1 MLPAPTDETKIDQRW
16 SAADTPALWLTFL
29 GSYNHT
35 AEATDD
41 RAKMNQRTILVVAA
55 LMGALSVAI
64 GAFGAHGLKL
74 TLIANGKL
82 DTFELAVRYQFY
94 HAIALLVVG
103 LLVEK
108 FPRAGSAGLLF
119 MVGIA
124 IFSGSLYML
133 CFSGQTLWG
142 AVTPLGGVVLIAAWL
157 QLAWV
162 IFRAPPR

>member
-1 MLPAPTDETKIDQRW
+1 ML
-16 SAADTPALWLTFL
+16 
-29 GSYNHT
+29 
-35 AEATDD
+35 
-41 RAKMNQRTILVVAA
+41 
-55 LMGALSVAI
+55 GALSVAI
-64 GAFGAHGLKL
+64 GAFGAHALKP

-103 LLVEK
+103 LLMEK

-119 MVGIA
+119 MVGTA

-133 CFSGQTLWG
+133 CLSGQTLWG
-142 AVTPLGGVVLIAAWL
+142 AVTPLGGAALIAAWL

-162 IFRAPPR
+162 TYRAPPK